1 MLRAKKNRRDSSSKK
16 AALSEAKK
24 EETTR
29 LNAIVPVSFH
39 ARLKQQALVE
49 GRTVTDIVITVL
61 DKYLRRREKG
71 RAGEEGDE

>member
-16 AALSEAKK
+16 EALSEAQK

-39 ARLKQQALVE
+39 SRLKQQALVE
-49 GRTVTDIVITVL
+49 GRTVTDIVISVL
-61 DKYLRRREKG
+61 DKYLRRKE
-71 RAGEEGDE
+71 RAQDGGEDE

>member
-16 AALSEAKK
+16 AAMSEAKK

-61 DKYLRRREKG
+61 DKYLRRKEKERDG
-71 RAGEEGDE
+71 GEDE